1 MNPLLHADPSTASG
15 GASCPSGTT
24 NDIAPLGMAASTN
37 LKKNQIHVA
46 MLLASKFNEK
56 GAMLLVNGR
65 CQEAIKFF
73 RAALSQCKVV
83 VLLHQNIPQEHSNA
97 QLHLE
102 QESND
107 IQQEGG
113 QHEDDDANI
122 DLQPDEHPHQLLVDH
137 TSRTV
142 RCASQTLVGDDS
154 DFFSNN
160 NRFVYREPFAFTFVE
175 AEFCATESPTIAGS
189 SSCCSSYSAATS
201 LSILLLLNLA
211 MAYHVSA
218 VLEPEQSHS
227 RETLRK
233 ALKLY
238 GFAHRLQM
246 KEDTTSRCCTS
257 STSTNLRTAMII
269 LNNVGEIHRL
279 AGDDSKHQTCLE
291 YLLSMVMLMM
301 DDRRRRPVPT
311 TIGSTKEEE
320 QILLDEGFVHNT
332 LHLILRGIAAGA
344 A

>member
-1 MNPLLHADPSTASG
+1 
-15 GASCPSGTT
+15 
-24 NDIAPLGMAASTN
+24 
-37 LKKNQIHVA
+37 
-46 MLLASKFNEK
+46 
-56 GAMLLVNGR
+56 
-65 CQEAIKFF
+65 
-73 RAALSQCKVV
+73 
-83 VLLHQNIPQEHSNA
+83 
-97 QLHLE
+97 
-102 QESND
+102 
-107 IQQEGG
+107 
-113 QHEDDDANI
+113 
-122 DLQPDEHPHQLLVDH
+122 
-137 TSRTV
+137 
-142 RCASQTLVGDDS
+142 
-154 DFFSNN
+154 
-160 NRFVYREPFAFTFVE
+160 
-175 AEFCATESPTIAGS
+175 
-189 SSCCSSYSAATS
+189 
-201 LSILLLLNLA
+201 

-233 ALKLY
+233 ALQLY

-257 STSTNLRTAMII
+257 SSTNLRTAMII

-311 TIGSTKEEE
+311 TIGSTKE
-320 QILLDEGFVHNT
+320 ILLEEGFVHNT